1 MFRGH
6 RSLAGISQS
15 VQMQGGLKDA
25 YDKCVRGPLIMFTLN
40 VKVCFQLKG
49 DLRERAHGQQTAE
62 GSKYHSLPVGLLLA
76 LGCCPGFDRP
86 QHHLRRVWLPGPP
99 HFFHL

>member
-49 DLRERAHGQQTAE
+49 DLREREPMA
-62 GSKYHSLPVGLLLA
+62 SRLLRVASTILY
-76 LGCCPGFDRP
+76 LWGCC
-86 QHHLRRVWLPGPP
+86 WLWDAV
-99 HFFHL
+99 LDLIDLSTT